1 MKGRIFALLAV
12 VATALT
18 ALAVTGQAV
27 AAGTVVAKPG
37 GLADF
42 SIKQAEASPTAVQR
56 EAVAGLGAHAVWD
69 DLGTPSSMVRY
80 GGYLS
85 RDVSGD
91 TAADAAR
98 SWLATNQEAFGL
110 ESLAGLELYSD
121 SKLAFSDAH
130 AVTFRQSFGGLPALD
145 GGLITIGLKGSAAS
159 GWDVA
164 SASSSLSRESAL
176 QGTANLSAAQAYVQ
190 AADNVG
196 EATSLLGVSD
206 AKAGQGYT
214 NLVVQGKQDLQR
226 VKLGAYPT
234 AGGAIPAYEVLTLD
248 TQTAWPSA
256 YKVIVD
262 ARDGSIISRSNLV
275 DTFTKTPQGESVTE
289 HDFSGSVG
297 PTDGACD
304 TPKGPYTVGP
314 GVRALDGFAAATVPT
329 NDVVLELYKGLPGP
343 GNPPVVHADT
353 LFSPEQFHYE
363 PAGGV
368 PPGDYYILVCD
379 FDNAGTPGDPDTP
392 WEEPRTYTGY
402 LIEDDTPA
410 PPAYTARWKVF
421 PATPPLAAID
431 QYPWNHPST
440 DTRKVWCWK
449 AAAGCD
455 EVVGNTASRGPWDQ
469 DMRLNVPT
477 FTTRGNNAK
486 TALSWMN
493 DTVPSL
499 PQYMPTSTPNRDYS
513 YPWTNEWNTTHC
525 TIPPNGPTVPTSW
538 DIDASVTNLFAMHN
552 RLHDWSYY
560 LGFTEQNWN
569 SQDYNFGNTPI
580 AQEHDPLLGDA
591 QSGALVGTYD
601 NANMITLP
609 DGVSSV
615 TNMYLWGPEQ
625 ATFYPPCVDGD
636 YDMGVI
642 GHEFGH
648 MIENRMIGK
657 GANRNGFYAGAMGE
671 AFGDLN
677 GMEYLNEN
685 GYVPTGA
692 ENPYAAGT
700 YDTGNKQHAIRD
712 FGMNWPST
720 GAFPEPGVFPQ
731 IDPLNFSDVGFD
743 TPGNEVHSDG
753 EIWVAVN
760 FDIRQALAA
769 KYNATYPATDA
780 ALLKSCANGL
790 VAPQY
795 CPGNRRWF
803 QLHYDSFLLDPTAPN
818 MLVARNNILAAD
830 VLRFGGANQAEIWT
844 AFAKRGFG
852 SGAFSTTPP
861 NSFNGSQTN
870 SDTDPL
876 PDFARPASAGAN
888 ATVTFNVTAKEGSG
902 TPAARI
908 FVGHFESRVS
918 PVADTDPATNPNPAD
933 QGGGINRDATAG
945 FAPGTYEFLVM
956 APGYGAIRFRDTFTA
971 GQVKTENIQMPVNWA
986 SANQGATA
994 TGDTAGTGTAAA
1006 ANLRALI
1013 DDTENTTWSTEGTIT
1028 GTGAD
1033 NLSVE
1038 GKQVTVHLGGT
1049 GAKAVKHI
1057 QVSAM
1062 LNSPNNQRFTALRAF
1077 EVWACNGTGGKTC
1090 ASDADFTKVYT
1101 SPANFFPGDSPR
1113 PTVAT
1118 LILRGFDIPTTPATD
1133 LRLRVL
1139 TSQCTAPNTPYQGQQ
1154 ADPSFTGT
1162 TDCNSDVTPTSTWRF
1177 VRAAEF
1183 QAFTTSPTVNPP
1195 AATPPASPPPPP
1207 AAPPPPPAGTA
1218 AEPAGPAGQAGA
1230 ASLRRS
1236 VGDGEDARGRGSLD
1250 QEPPLPCRNGPEL
1263 DLAARREGS
1272 GHRAEPEGRSPHGRR
1287 LAGQPRGQQGCGSR
1301 TSRPALH
1308 GVAHSVDR

>member
-1 MKGRIFALLAV
+1 LAV
-12 VATALT
+12 FATA
-18 ALAVTGQAV
+18 ALVLAGQAF
-27 AAGTVVAKPG
+27 AAGSVIASHD

-42 SIKQAEASPTAVQR
+42 SIKQAKATPTAAQR
-56 EAVAGLGAHAVWD
+56 EAVAAVGAHVVWD
-69 DLGTPSSMVRY
+69 DLGTPASMVRY

-85 RDVSGD
+85 KDVAGD
-91 TAADAAR
+91 TAVAAAR
-98 SWLATNQEAFGL
+98 NWLAAHGTAFGL

-121 SKLAFSDAH
+121 SKLASSDAH
-130 AVTFRQSFGGLPALD
+130 AVTFRQSFGGLDALD

-164 SASSSLSRESAL
+164 SAASSLSREPVL
-176 QGTANLSAAQAYVQ
+176 QGEASLSAAQAYVR

-196 EATSLLGVSD
+196 EATSLLAVTD

-214 NLVVQGKQDLQR
+214 NLIVQGKQDLQR
-226 VKLGAYPT
+226 VKLGAFPT
-234 AGGAIPAYEVLTLD
+234 AGGAVPAYEVITLN
-248 TQTAWPSA
+248 TQKAWPSA
-256 YKVIVD
+256 YKVVVD
-262 ARDGSIISRSNLV
+262 ARDGSIISRDNLV
-275 DTFTKTPQGESVTE
+275 DTFTKTPQADAVEE
-289 HDFSGSVG
+289 HTFSGEVG

-304 TPKGPYTVGP
+304 VPKGPYTVDP

-343 GNPPVVHADT
+343 GNEPIIHADT

-368 PPGDYYILVCD
+368 PPGDYYVLVCD
-379 FDNAGTPGDPDTP
+379 YDNAGTPSDPDTP
-392 WEEPRTYTGY
+392 WEDPRTYTGY

-410 PPAYTARWKVF
+410 PPVYTARWKVF
-421 PATPPLAAID
+421 PSTPPLAALD
-431 QYPWNHPST
+431 FYPWNNPST

-449 AAAGCD
+449 AAPGCD
-455 EVVGNTASRGPWDQ
+455 EVVGNTASRGPWDH

-486 TALSWMN
+486 TALSWLN
-493 DTVPSL
+493 DLVPAL
-499 PQYMPTSTPNRDYS
+499 PQYMPTSVPNRDYS
-513 YPWTNEWNTTHC
+513 YPWTNEWNTSKC
-525 TIPPNGPTVPTSW
+525 AIPVGGPTVPTSW

-569 SQDYNFGNTPI
+569 GQDFNFGNTPI
-580 AQEHDPLLGDA
+580 AQEHDPLVGDA

-615 TNMYLWGPEQ
+615 TNMYLWGPLH
-625 ATFYPPCVDGD
+625 ASFYPPCVDGD

-657 GANRNGFYAGAMGE
+657 GGTRSRFYAGAMGE
-671 AFGDLN
+671 GFADLN

-692 ENPYAAGT
+692 ENPYAAGV

-720 GAFPEPGVFPQ
+720 GAFPEPGLFPQ
-731 IDPLNFSDVGFD
+731 VDPLNFGDVGFD

-760 FDIRQALAA
+760 WDIRQALAA
-769 KYNATYPATDA
+769 KYNAAYPATDA
-780 ALLKSCANGL
+780 ALLKSCANGQ

-803 QLHYDSFLLDPTAPN
+803 QLVYDSFLLDPVSPN
-818 MLVARNNILAAD
+818 MLTARDNMLAAD
-830 VLRFGGANQAEIWT
+830 VLRFGGANQTEIWT

-852 SGAFSTTPP
+852 AGAFSTTPP
-861 NSFNGSQTN
+861 SSYNGSQTH

-876 PDFARPASAGAN
+876 PDFAVPASIGGN
-888 ATVTFNVTAKEGSG
+888 ATVTFDVSAKEGGG
-902 TPAARI
+902 TPVARI
-908 FVGHFESRVS
+908 YVGHFESRVS

-933 QGGGINRDATAG
+933 QGGGINRDAVAS
-945 FAPGTYEFLVM
+945 FAPGTYEFLVT
-956 APGYGAIRFRDTFTA
+956 APGYGAVRFRDTFTTSET
-971 GQVKTENIQMPVNWA
+971 KTVRILMPINWA

-994 TGDTAGTGTAAA
+994 SGDTNGTGDAAA

-1013 DDTENTTWSTEGTIT
+1013 DDTEGTTWATAGDIT
-1028 GTGAD
+1028 GVGAD
-1033 NLSVE
+1033 NLSVL
-1038 GKQVTVHLGGT
+1038 GKQVTVHLAGS
-1049 GAKAVKHI
+1049 GAQPINRI

-1062 LNSPNNQRFTALRAF
+1062 LNGPSPNNQRFTALRAF
-1077 EVWACNGTGGKTC
+1077 EIWACNGTGGKTC
-1090 ASDADFTKVYT
+1090 TSDADFTKVYT
-1101 SPANFFPGDSPR
+1101 SPANFFPGDAPR
-1113 PTVAT
+1113 PIVPE
-1118 LILRGFDIPTTPATD
+1118 LILRSFDIPTTPATD

-1139 TSQCTAPNTPYQGQQ
+1139 TSQCTAPDAPYQGQQ
-1154 ADPSFTGT
+1154 ADPSFGS
-1162 TDCNSDVTPTSTWRF
+1162 TDCNSDVLPTATFRF
-1177 VRAAEF
+1177 VRAAEL

-1195 AATPPASPPPPP
+1195 AVTPPAPPPPPGGSPPPPP
-1207 AAPPPPPAGTA
+1207 PPPGSPPPPPRRRTPPRCVVPSVKGKTLA
-1218 AEPAGPAGQAGA
+1218 QAKASIRSHRCRVGA
-1230 ASLRRS
+1230 IRS
-1236 VGDGEDARGRGSLD
+1236 ATSR
-1250 QEPPLPCRNGPEL
+1250 
-1263 DLAARREGS
+1263 LAAKGRVIGQS
-1272 GHRAEPEGRSPHGRR
+1272 PRAGRR
-1287 LAGQPRGQQGCGSR
+1287 LPVGSR
-1301 TSRPALH
+1301 VNLVISKGAGRTTRGPRFT
-1308 GVAHSVDR
+1308 G